1 MGERLTSVHEF
12 PPDKVCDYIFY
23 DSLYKEGNHNLLP
36 DQTTYTESLNAF
48 INNHPGY
55 RRTTLGIGFAFDFL
69 ARAEEDLKVKDPS
82 PLAPFWSHGI
92 FHAGILDTPIQP
104 TRYHTQSAI
113 ETLKTINELLDTQRS
128 RGQTVITAIAVP
140 HPEIAWAI
148 SFVEDFSEVSFTPHL
163 VISIGH
169 YRHGDDKPSTCTI
182 VPPTRHPDDV
192 PPQDILLNY
201 GFDVSTPMY
210 QLRYLYS
217 QGTATI
223 GVVSVTLKGSWTH
236 PLSSANVSFYDPCS
250 PEAIPSGSYTEL
262 CRVKAL
268 GTDVPFGIAVY
279 GVDYDDYDD
288 KCGTLNTF
296 GAYSRLKALRNLV
309 DYFKETAP
317 FNETACRTFVKG

>member
-55 RRTTLGIGFAFDFL
+55 RRTTLGIGFAFD
-69 ARAEEDLKVKDPS
+69 
-82 PLAPFWSHGI
+82 
-92 FHAGILDTPIQP
+92 
-104 TRYHTQSAI
+104 
-113 ETLKTINELLDTQRS
+113 
-128 RGQTVITAIAVP
+128 
-140 HPEIAWAI
+140 
-148 SFVEDFSEVSFTPHL
+148 EVSFTPHL

-250 PEAIPSGSYTEL
+250 PEAIPSGSYTEVCPIVGDRLVAHLNYSTKHHAMITYIASMERTFTYDNEKAFAEKL